1 MESEGCHALRAVVAC
16 HASDRADADAVESK
30 LPRLASKLMLVL
42 TFQTSDLIT
51 CDKNKKALIV
61 FNKSIK

>member
-1 MESEGCHALRAVVAC
+1 MLLVAC

-30 LPRLASKLMLVL
+30 LPLLASKLMLVL